1 MKQPALLPIVLKSAP
16 NDAVFYC
23 LRLQEEVLL
32 SLTIAMAI
40 SWLLYSLRP
49 SSANDYAFA
58 CFFLICTTSLLKI
71 RWVHSDAVSPETT
84 HLMAACDS
92 LWGITSR
99 SAPCL
104 TSGVRSAPPP
114 PPPKQRMIVSAL
126 LREPSRP
133 IGV

>member
-1 MKQPALLPIVLKSAP
+1 MCAFKVVGMMTPQVACTALKS
-16 NDAVFYC
+16 DAGAMHQGSSDGIKMLMRAASLAGVSILC

-71 RWVHSDAVSPETT
+71 R
-84 HLMAACDS
+84 
-92 LWGITSR
+92 
-99 SAPCL
+99 
-104 TSGVRSAPPP
+104 
-114 PPPKQRMIVSAL
+114 
-126 LREPSRP
+126 
-133 IGV
+133 